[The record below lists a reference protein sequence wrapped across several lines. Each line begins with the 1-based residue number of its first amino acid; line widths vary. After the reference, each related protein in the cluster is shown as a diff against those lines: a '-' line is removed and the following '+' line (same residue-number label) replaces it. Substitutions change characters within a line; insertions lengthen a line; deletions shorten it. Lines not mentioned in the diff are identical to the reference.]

1 MSARFLLD
9 QINFMADKILNFSV
23 EYVSFSSLI
32 PDVMDPIVFMSHY
45 PANIY
50 LFKVKNRN
58 TRKKCEICSKLTNT
72 RTTSATLF

>member
-1 MSARFLLD
+1 MSALFLLD

-32 PDVMDPIVFMSHY
+32 PDAMNPIFFMSHY

-50 LFKVKNRN
+50 LLIF
-58 TRKKCEICSKLTNT
+58 TCSK
-72 RTTSATLF
+72 SKIETLEKV